1 MQTIP
6 KQAESETTENTRL
19 PMRIPFIDLRRINA
33 RFAIADAMAGVLDSG
48 QYLFGSEVDSFERE
62 FATFVGAA
70 HCVGVANGFD
80 ALRLTLRAWMTL
92 GVLAP
97 GDEVLVPANSFIASA
112 LAVTDCGLKLGFMD
126 VDPQTFNVTAET
138 AAASRTERTRALMPV
153 HLYGQIADIEG
164 IEAMCRA
171 ENLLLIEDAAQ
182 AHGAKVADRRAG
194 AFGNAAGFSF
204 YPTKNLGALGDAGCM
219 VTDDLALA
227 DRVRAIANYGSS
239 QKYRHEFEGLN
250 SRMDELQ
257 AAILRMKLRQLD
269 QDNSRRRE
277 VAMRY
282 RARIRHPLIGVPAM
296 PADPNS
302 HVWHIFAMTSSY
314 RENLAR
320 HLEKSG
326 IETIVHYPCAIHEQP
341 AYRSLTGDVHM
352 PVSERL
358 SHQVLSLPMSPVME
372 TCQVDH
378 VIDVVNSWPGPVL
391 TDLKRP
397 R

>member
-1 MQTIP
+1 MQTVP
-6 KQAESETTENTRL
+6 THAESEATESMGS
-19 PMRIPFIDLRRINA
+19 PMRVPFIDLRRINV
-33 RFAIADAMAGVLDSG
+33 RFPIAEAMAAVLDSG

-62 FATFVGAA
+62 FAAYVGAA
-70 HCVGVANGFD
+70 HCVGVANGLD

-92 GVLAP
+92 GALAP

-112 LAVTDCGLKLGFMD
+112 LAVTECGLKLRFMD

-153 HLYGQIADIEG
+153 HLYGQIADIEN
-164 IEAMCRA
+164 IEAMCHE

-182 AHGAKVADRRAG
+182 AHGSKASDRRAG

-219 VTDDLALA
+219 VTDDPALA

-257 AAILRMKLRQLD
+257 AAILRLKLRQLD

-282 RARIRHPLIGVPAM
+282 RAGIRHPLIEVPAT
-296 PADPNS
+296 PADPS
-302 HVWHIFAMTSSY
+302 AHVWHIFAITCSQ
-314 RENLAR
+314 REDLVR
-320 HLEKSG
+320 HLEKRG
-326 IETIVHYPCAIHEQP
+326 VETIVHYPCAIHEQP
-341 AYRSLTGDVHM
+341 AYRSIAGDVQM

-372 TCQVDH
+372 TCQVDR
-378 VIDVVNSWPGPVL
+378 VIDAVNSWTGPVR
-391 TDLKRP
+391 TDLTRP